1 MDSGQLNGP
10 VLIALFTAGSG
21 FVSFVIFVV
30 KFNAVE
36 AMAAEIKRSTLVWTY
51 VALLGLLALTA
62 AANYL
67 PPGPWSTPISLT
79 IATAKMVL
87 IFLFF
92 MQLRWKRGLV
102 RLAAAVGF
110 LWLGIA
116 GLLTFSDYLTRGW
129 AL

>member
-1 MDSGQLNGP
+1 MS
-10 VLIALFTAGSG
+10 T
-21 FVSFVIFVV
+21 
-30 KFNAVE
+30 
-36 AMAAEIKRSTLVWTY
+36 EIKRSTLVWNY
-51 VALLGLLALTA
+51 VALLGLLAVTA

-67 PPGPWSTPISLT
+67 PPSPWSTPLALA

-102 RLAAAVGF
+102 RLAALTGF

-116 GLLTFSDYLTRGW
+116 VLLTFSDYLTRGW